1 MEKLENEFT
10 LTPSEKDVVKRFLL
24 HMLQEFID
32 DGDKYLRMS
41 CDAYGLTDEQIKWII
56 VGKIDGVELLIH
68 HLQFIRTQEQVEQ
81 EIIRGRRLINGN
93 EQ

>member
-24 HMLQEFID
+24 HKLQQFEK
-32 DGDKYLRMS
+32 DGDRYLRLS
-41 CDAYGLTDEQIKWII
+41 DDIYGMTDEQIKWI
-56 VGKIDGVELLIH
+56 VTGRIDGVELLIH

-81 EIIRGRRLINGN
+81 EIIQDSKLIN
-93 EQ
+93 QL